1 MTATDLALAEFSA
14 DDYTTRLTHAIFKVV
29 PFAPAMQPYRS
40 TSEAID
46 ALYPQ
51 ATPEMRARVAQLGDS
66 EETKS
71 ALWVASAIDTG
82 DTGIAVF
89 SGIKSALGLFFGD
102 KKSDALDTDSA
113 QGVDAVLKLLG
124 VSYLAYKLF
133 PGSIA
138 ERAQLFHTAPAGQ
151 AMLLYFAAVEVA
163 LPFTDNALGKVG
175 GLSGIIARW
184 GGEAAGKLSALGGAG
199 MVTEAQTMATTLTA
213 PADGVIGKVM
223 PFASS
228 IAASAK
234 QYLPSVAV
242 GVDTVAGV
250 VATGADALPVYKYL
264 CARLAAE
271 AAVLRASRGLLYL

>member
-1 MTATDLALAEFSA
+1 MTATDTALAEFST
-14 DDYTTRLTHAIFKVV
+14 DDYTTRITHAIFKVI
-29 PFAPAMQPYRS
+29 PFAPAMPVYR
-40 TSEAID
+40 TTEEAIE

-51 ATPEMRARVAQLGDS
+51 ATPEMRARVAELGDS
-66 EETKS
+66 EDTKS

-102 KKSDALDTDSA
+102 SKAEALETDPA
-113 QGVDAVLKLLG
+113 QGVDAVMKLLG

-133 PGSIA
+133 PGTLV

-151 AMLLYFAAVEVA
+151 ALLLYFAAIEVA

-175 GLSGIIARW
+175 GLSGIVAKW
-184 GGEAAGKLSALGGAG
+184 GGQAAAKLSTLGGAT
-199 MVTEAQTMATTLTA
+199 MVGEAQSMASNMVA
-213 PADGVIGKVM
+213 PAEGVIGKVM
-223 PFASS
+223 PFAGS

-234 QYLPSVAV
+234 QDLPSVAV

-250 VATGADALPVYKYL
+250 VATGADALPVYKFL

-271 AAVLRASRGLLYL
+271 AAVLRASRGL